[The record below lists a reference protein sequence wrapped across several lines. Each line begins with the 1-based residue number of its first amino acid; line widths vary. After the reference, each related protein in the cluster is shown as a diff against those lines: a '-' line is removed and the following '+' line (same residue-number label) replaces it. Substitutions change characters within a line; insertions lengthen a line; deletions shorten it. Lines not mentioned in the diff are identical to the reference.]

1 MKKISL
7 VRAAIFTSLITIPF
21 FAFAQTATNVAV
33 GIGTFAGLV
42 DALTGTIIKSLAT
55 LLLSIALLV
64 FFYGIVEYIWAKR
77 KGDATGAKTGNQ
89 FMTWGLVALFVMFS
103 VYGIIKLAQNTLFG
117 GIDVTTIRIPDIN
130 FKSGTSNNVLI
141 GSPASPGNA
150 TGVVTPA
157 ASNGNYISPTVSGG
171 GLGEGVACVD
181 TQQCASGLT
190 CSGNNASNRAC
201 ISNGTSNSS
210 ADYGCGPGNGYP
222 DAMGSCGSTT
232 VNNSPQSANDGNAG
246 ECVYNGNCQT
256 SDGTPGLYDSSCVC
270 QLQGGDL

>member
-21 FAFAQTATNVAV
+21 LPFLAFAQTATNVAV

-141 GSPASPGNA
+141 GSPASPGANSGTGPA
-150 TGVVTPA
+150 T
-157 ASNGNYISPTVSGG
+157 SPGANS
-171 GLGEGVACVD
+171 
-181 TQQCASGLT
+181 
-190 CSGNNASNRAC
+190 
-201 ISNGTSNSS
+201 GTSGITPSTNNSNTAGECYWS
-210 ADYGCGPGNGYP
+210 ASQPNYLDGEACANNTGTCKSGV
-222 DAMGSCGSTT
+222 CGSTT